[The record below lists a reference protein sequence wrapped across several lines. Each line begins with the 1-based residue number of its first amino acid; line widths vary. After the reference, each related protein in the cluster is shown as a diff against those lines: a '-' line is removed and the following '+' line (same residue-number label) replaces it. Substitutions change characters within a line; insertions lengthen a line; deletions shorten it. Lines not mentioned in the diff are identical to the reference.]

1 MKKIDYIFLFVLVTL
16 DLVTKQY
23 ITQQLN
29 LHESIPVIEGFFNIH
44 YVRNTG
50 AAWSM
55 LQGQMVFFYAIT
67 VIALIF
73 LLSWLMSIKTM
84 SISRIG
90 VLLLIGGTLGNFYD
104 RIMFQYVRDFLD
116 FIIFGYD
123 FPVFNVADM
132 ALTIGVGVL
141 ILDIV
146 IEEVKKRERNRSN
159 P

>member
-1 MKKIDYIFLFVLVTL
+1 MKKFDYIFLFVLVTL

-23 ITQQLN
+23 MTQLLN
-29 LHESIPVIEGFFNIH
+29 LNESIPIIEGFFNIR

-55 LQGQMVFFYAIT
+55 LQGQMVFFYIVT
-67 VIALIF
+67 IIALIF

-90 VLLLIGGTLGNFYD
+90 LLLLIGGTLGNFYD

>member
-1 MKKIDYIFLFVLVTL
+1 M
-16 DLVTKQY
+16 
-23 ITQQLN
+23 TQQLN
-29 LHESIPVIEGFFNIH
+29 LNESIPVIEGFFNIR

-55 LQGQMVFFYAIT
+55 LQGQMVFFYVIT
-67 VIALIF
+67 IIALIF

>member
-1 MKKIDYIFLFVLVTL
+1 MKKFDYIFLFVLVTL

-23 ITQQLN
+23 ITQQLSLN
-29 LHESIPVIEGFFNIH
+29 ESIPIIDGFFNIA

-55 LQGQMVFFYAIT
+55 LQGQMIFFYGIT
-67 VIALIF
+67 VVALIF
-73 LLSWLMSIKTM
+73 LITWLRSIRTMTLSRFGL
-84 SISRIG
+84 
-90 VLLLIGGTLGNFYD
+90 LLLIGGTLGNFYD
-104 RIMFQYVRDFLD
+104 RLMFQYVRDFLD

-132 ALTIGVGVL
+132 ALTIGVCVL

-146 IEEVKKRERNRSN
+146 IEEVRKRERTRSN

>member
-1 MKKIDYIFLFVLVTL
+1 MKKFDYIFLFVLVTL

-23 ITQQLN
+23 MTQQLN
-29 LHESIPVIEGFFNIH
+29 LNESIPVIEGFFNIR

-55 LQGQMVFFYAIT
+55 LQGQMVFFYVIT
-67 VIALIF
+67 IIALIF